1 MDGASRCALCLDIGF
16 VYRTVDGRERV
27 APCRC
32 RGSSERPR
40 DPIAA
45 CHIPPHCRDYSLGN
59 FVPRTPTLREAYE
72 RSLAYCQRFP
82 RTGGDKGLGLLFWG
96 PRGTGKTHLAVS
108 VLAELVANKGVSGS
122 FWDFAR
128 LHKEIGR
135 CFDKTTQLAEM
146 RESPLEST
154 LTVDVLLLDDL
165 ASQRMPDWAR
175 DTLFEIIN
183 ARFMAQRPTLITT
196 AFEDV
201 DVDAAV
207 AAAESLRR
215 DEFLIERI
223 GRRVRSKLLEMCAFV
238 PMQSPADGEKQR
250 ARPRPSTLKGLR
262 GATDGSPASD
272 RPPWNRQR

>member
-1 MDGASRCALCLDIGF
+1 MDGAPRCGLCLDIGF

-27 APCRC
+27 APCSC
-32 RGSSERPR
+32 RRGSERPR
-40 DPIAA
+40 DPIVA
-45 CHIPPHCRDYSLGN
+45 CHIPPHYRDYSLGN

-82 RTGGDKGLGLLFWG
+82 RAGRDKGLGLLFWG
-96 PRGTGKTHLAVS
+96 PRGTGKTHLSVA

-135 CFDKTTQLAEM
+135 CFDKTTLLTEM

-175 DTLFEIIN
+175 DTLFEIVN
-183 ARFMAQRPTLITT
+183 TRFMAQRPTLITT

-201 DVDAAV
+201 DPETAV

-223 GRRVRSKLLEMCAFV
+223 GQRVRSKLLEMCAFV
-238 PMQSPADGEKQR
+238 PMQSPEEPEAQR

-262 GATDGSPASD
+262 ADAFPAPD